1 MAATRAVW
9 DRSAYDAS
17 SIAGSLSIV
26 NPRLAG
32 AHVGLSTR
40 VAFRQRR
47 PNDEAARGPEAT
59 GTMENSAKSCIA
71 SITIASRVAWE
82 ASARHVFRVSAP
94 RIDDAAVR
102 FAQVLHPAAG
112 TGTKSA

>member
-1 MAATRAVW
+1 MGNRYIRHPGSRTSRGLAISPASYAPAALNEHRHSLSNITDNLRGTMAATRAVW

-40 VAFRQRR
+40 VALRQRR
-47 PNDEAARGPEAT
+47 SNDEAARDPEAT
-59 GTMENSAKSCIA
+59 GTMDNSA
-71 SITIASRVAWE
+71 
-82 ASARHVFRVSAP
+82 
-94 RIDDAAVR
+94 
-102 FAQVLHPAAG
+102 
-112 TGTKSA
+112 